1 MEQELPAGLRTMAAR
16 AVHQVREWF
25 DPSPSSR
32 STTERAWV
40 QACAEQRTTFSIPDP
55 ERRGETSAVR
65 VRGKDRAGFWVLER
79 STGERVA
86 SFATAGSC
94 KRYLETCH
102 LDPISKEGERL
113 AFAPYT
119 QIAFAKTDA
128 DASQAYYQGRP
139 RITSISTVQGGVYL
153 PEQLKTMEAIVVDWE
168 KDMFLRAYLRHVTRQ
183 FVEVLRQGRDLSALE
198 IIRGVNAHILKQF
211 PYQQKMLEEG
221 YAASRGWYGP
231 NAKVMLG
238 AIMQSQDCVCRHHAL
253 IFAATLEYM
262 QSSGAPPELRARLQG
277 ARVRFLAEQMSTYKN
292 EERGRTSGHAYCGI
306 SLPEQALIVD
316 PSAELVAT
324 ASELALWSAQRT
336 SFQRYLYSLT
346 RFCLDSAMTDT
357 TKQELQRVAHWAR
370 SNAALRMVI
379 LDACTVARNRE
390 QANVI
395 TNSLFRKF

>member
-32 STTERAWV
+32 SAEERAWV
-40 QACAEQRTTFSIPDP
+40 QACVERRTTFTIPDP
-55 ERRGETSAVR
+55 EHRGEMSAVR

-94 KRYLETCH
+94 KRYLEVCH
-102 LDPISKEGERL
+102 LEPEQKKEERL
-113 AFAPYT
+113 AFTPYT
-119 QIAFAKTDA
+119 RLGFVKTEA
-128 DASQAYYQGRP
+128 DSGRAYYMGRP

-153 PEQLKTMEAIVVDWE
+153 PEQLTTMEAIVVDWE
-168 KDMFLRAYLRHVTRQ
+168 KDMFLRAYLRHVTSQ
-183 FVEVLRQGRDLSALE
+183 FVDVLRQRRDLSALE

-221 YAASRGWYGP
+221 YAASRDWYGP
-231 NAKVMLG
+231 NTKVMLG

-253 IFAATLEYM
+253 IFAATLEYL
-262 QSSGAPPELRARLQG
+262 QSSNVPPELRTRLEG

-324 ASELALWSAQRT
+324 ATELALWSAQRT

-346 RFCLDSAMTDT
+346 RFCLDSAMTGAT
-357 TKQELQRVAHWAR
+357 MQELQRVAHWAR

-379 LDACTVARNRE
+379 LDACNVARNRE

-395 TNSLFRKF
+395 SISLFRKF